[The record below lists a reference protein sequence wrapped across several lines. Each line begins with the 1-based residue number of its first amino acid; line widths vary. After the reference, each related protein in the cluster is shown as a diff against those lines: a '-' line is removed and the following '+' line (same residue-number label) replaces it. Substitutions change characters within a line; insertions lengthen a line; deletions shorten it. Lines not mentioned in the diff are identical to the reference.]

1 VDRSGGKPVTV
12 ELSDYR
18 KVGPVR
24 VAFRFEVE
32 GGEARQVETLTFAP
46 ADRDLFSLPRSLGGA
61 K

>member
-1 VDRSGGKPVTV
+1 
-12 ELSDYR
+12 
-18 KVGPVR
+18 VR